1 MSEPH
6 ASADRREQIL
16 GEVAEGLHAVFK
28 EAQRRTLEAEDN
40 EEFVR
45 LSGSL
50 HKLARG
56 LRQTLALHAR
66 FENDRLADAPAAGAE
81 VAPAPT
87 PPPAPENPR
96 EDAIAK
102 RKAFITRG
110 VERCVWNEYD
120 DADEDEEATGYS
132 LLRDLN
138 DRLDDLAEND
148 AFLDADVDTL
158 IAQFCQE
165 LGVDP
170 PERPTRTQLPPA
182 PAGRTEPP
190 TSAPQANGH
199 DAPPTDS
206 S

>member
-1 MSEPH
+1 LFVSETN
-6 ASADRREQIL
+6 ASADRRKEIL

-28 EAQRRTLEAEDN
+28 EAQRRTLAAEDN
-40 EEFVR
+40 DEFVR

-66 FENDRLADAPAAGAE
+66 FETERLDGAPAASE
-81 VAPAPT
+81 APAPA
-87 PPPAPENPR
+87 PPAPPVDPR
-96 EDAIAK
+96 REAVEK

-120 DADEDEEATGYS
+120 DADEDEEHTACS
-132 LLRDLN
+132 LLRDLD
-138 DRLDDLAEND
+138 DRLDDLSRHD
-148 AFLDADVDTL
+148 AFLDADVDAL
-158 IAQFCQE
+158 IAQFCNE

-170 PERPTRTQLPPA
+170 PDRPTRAQLPAASHPTGPPA
-182 PAGRTEPP
+182 
-190 TSAPQANGH
+190 
-199 DAPPTDS
+199 DS